1 MSSLVEDIIQSE
13 QEALA
18 GALPESFMVTS
29 EPTAG
34 YAALAAG
41 KNTAIITEPNLKPE
55 SYCQVVADF
64 EVWLIASEQDQATA
78 RAALSEGIE
87 ALMPLGFDSA
97 YALGVTPPGTNRYF
111 AAYKINYS
119 NSYQI

>member
-1 MSSLVEDIIQSE
+1 MSLLAEIIESE

-18 GALPESFMVTS
+18 GALPESYLVTS

-41 KNTAIITEPNLKPE
+41 KNAVIITEPNLKPE
-55 SYCQVVADF
+55 SFNQLVADF
-64 EVWLIASEQDQATA
+64 EVWLIAASQDQTQA
-78 RAALSEGIE
+78 RAALSSGIE
-87 ALMPLGFDSA
+87 ALVPLGFDSA
-97 YALGVTPPGTNRYF
+97 YALGVTPPGTTRYF
-111 AAYKINYS
+111 AAYKITYS

>member
-1 MSSLVEDIIQSE
+1 MSLLADIIDAE

-18 GALPESFMVTS
+18 DALPDSYLVTA

-41 KNTAIITEPNLKPE
+41 KNAAIITEPNLKPE
-55 SYCQVVADF
+55 SFNQLVADF
-64 EVWLIASEQDQATA
+64 EVWLIAADQDQTQA
-78 RAALSEGIE
+78 RAALSTGIE
-87 ALMPLGFDSA
+87 ALVPLGFDNA
-97 YALGVTPPGTNRYF
+97 YALGVTPAGTNRYF

>member
-1 MSSLVEDIIQSE
+1 MSLISEIIESE
-13 QEALA
+13 QETLA
-18 GALPESFMVTS
+18 GALPESFLVTS

-55 SYCQVVADF
+55 SYCQIAADF
-64 EVWLIASEQDQATA
+64 EVWLIAASQDQTQA
-78 RAALSEGIE
+78 RSALSEGIE

-97 YALGVTPPGTNRYF
+97 YALGVTPPGTTRYF

>member
-1 MSSLVEDIIQSE
+1 MSLLAEIIESE

-18 GALPESFMVTS
+18 GALPDSYLVTS

-41 KNTAIITEPNLKPE
+41 KNAAIITEPNIKPE
-55 SYCQVVADF
+55 SYCQLVADF
-64 EVWLIASEQDQATA
+64 EVWLIAAEQDQTQA
-78 RAALSEGIE
+78 RAALSSGIE
-87 ALMPLGFDSA
+87 ALVRLGFDSA
-97 YALGVTPPGTNRYF
+97 YALGVTPPGTTRYF
-111 AAYKINYS
+111 AAYKITYS

>member
-1 MSSLVEDIIQSE
+1 MSLISEIIDSE

-18 GALPESFMVTS
+18 GLLPESYLVTS
-29 EPTAG
+29 EPTNG

-41 KNTAIITEPNLKPE
+41 KNAAIITEPNLKPE
-55 SYCQVVADF
+55 SFNQLVAEF
-64 EVWLIASEQDQATA
+64 EVWLIAAAQDQAPA
-78 RAALSEGIE
+78 RAALSGGIE
-87 ALMPLGFDSA
+87 ALIPVGFDNA

-119 NSYQI
+119 NTYNL

>member
-1 MSSLVEDIIQSE
+1 MSLLAEIIDAE

-18 GALPESFMVTS
+18 GALPNSYLVTS

-41 KNTAIITEPNLKPE
+41 KNAAIITEPNLKPE
-55 SYCQVVADF
+55 SFNQLVADF
-64 EVWLIASEQDQATA
+64 EVWLIAAAQDQDTA
-78 RAALSEGIE
+78 RAALSSGIE
-87 ALMPLGFDSA
+87 ALVPLGFDNA
-97 YALGVTPPGTNRYF
+97 YALGVTPPGTTRYF
-111 AAYKINYS
+111 AAYKITYS

>member
-1 MSSLVEDIIQSE
+1 MSLIADIIESE
-13 QEALA
+13 QEALDR
-18 GALPESFMVTS
+18 ALPESYLVTS
-29 EPTAG
+29 EPTSG

-41 KNTAIITEPNLKPE
+41 KNAAIITEPNLKPE
-55 SYCQVVADF
+55 SFNRITADF

-78 RAALSEGIE
+78 RAALSTGIE
-87 ALMPLGFDSA
+87 ALMRIGFDNG

-111 AAYKINYS
+111 AAYKITYS

>member
-1 MSSLVEDIIQSE
+1 MSSLVEDIIESE
-13 QEALA
+13 QAALEK
-18 GALPESFMVTS
+18 ALPESFLVTS
-29 EPTAG
+29 EPTSG

-41 KNTAIITEPNLKPE
+41 KNAAIITEPNLKPE

-87 ALMPLGFDSA
+87 ALMPIGFDNA
-97 YALGVTPPGTNRYF
+97 YALGVTPPGTTRYF

>member
-1 MSSLVEDIIQSE
+1 MSLISEIIESE
-13 QEALA
+13 QETLE
-18 GALPESFMVTS
+18 GALPESFLVTS

-41 KNTAIITEPNLKPE
+41 KNSAIITEPNLKPE
-55 SYCQVVADF
+55 SFNRITADF

-97 YALGVTPPGTNRYF
+97 YALGVTPPGTTRYF
-111 AAYKINYS
+111 AAYKITYS

>member
-1 MSSLVEDIIQSE
+1 MSLLAEIIESE

-18 GALPESFMVTS
+18 GALPDSYLVTS

-55 SYCQVVADF
+55 SYCQLVADF
-64 EVWLIASEQDQATA
+64 EVWLIAAEQDQTQA
-78 RAALSEGIE
+78 RAALSSGIE
-87 ALMPLGFDSA
+87 ALVPLGFDSA
-97 YALGVTPPGTNRYF
+97 YALGVTPPGTTRYF
-111 AAYKINYS
+111 AAYKITYS

>member
-1 MSSLVEDIIQSE
+1 MSLLSEIIDAE

-18 GALPESFMVTS
+18 GALPESYLVTS

-41 KNTAIITEPNLKPE
+41 KNAAIITEPNLKPE
-55 SYCQVVADF
+55 SFNQIVADF
-64 EVWLIASEQDQATA
+64 EVWLIAAEQDQTQA
-78 RAALSEGIE
+78 RAALSSGIE
-87 ALMPLGFDSA
+87 ALVRLGFDSA
-97 YALGVTPPGTNRYF
+97 YALGVTPPGTTRYF
-111 AAYKINYS
+111 AAYKITYS

>member
-1 MSSLVEDIIQSE
+1 MSLLAEIIESE

-18 GALPESFMVTS
+18 GALPDSYLVTS

-41 KNTAIITEPNLKPE
+41 KNAAIITEPNIKPE
-55 SYCQVVADF
+55 SYCQLVADF
-64 EVWLIASEQDQATA
+64 EVWLIAAEQDQTQA
-78 RAALSEGIE
+78 RAALSSGIE
-87 ALMPLGFDSA
+87 ALVRLGFDSA
-97 YALGVTPPGTNRYF
+97 YALGVTPPGTTRYF

>member
-1 MSSLVEDIIQSE
+1 MSLLSEIIDSE
-13 QEALA
+13 QASLED
-18 GALPESFMVTS
+18 ALPESFLVTS
-29 EPTAG
+29 EPTSG

-41 KNTAIITEPNLKPE
+41 KNAAIITEPNLKPE

-64 EVWLIASEQDQATA
+64 EVWLIASAQDQATA
-78 RAALSEGIE
+78 LAALSQGIE
-87 ALMPLGFDSA
+87 ALIPIGFDNA
-97 YALGVTPPGTNRYF
+97 YALGVTPPGTTRYF

>member
-1 MSSLVEDIIQSE
+1 MSLITDIIESE
-13 QEALA
+13 QEALSN
-18 GALPESFMVTS
+18 ALPESYLVTS

-41 KNTAIITEPNLKPE
+41 KNAAIITEPNLKPE
-55 SYCQVVADF
+55 SYCQIAADF
-64 EVWLIASEQDQATA
+64 EIWLIAAEQDQATA
-78 RAALSEGIE
+78 RAALSSGIE
-87 ALMPLGFDSA
+87 ALVPLGFDSA
-97 YALGVTPPGTNRYF
+97 YALGVTPPGTTRYF

>member
-1 MSSLVEDIIQSE
+1 MSLLADIIDAE
-13 QEALA
+13 QEALSN
-18 GALPESFMVTS
+18 ALPESFLVTS

-41 KNTAIITEPNLKPE
+41 KNAAIITEPNLKPE
-55 SYCQVVADF
+55 SYCQIAADF
-64 EVWLIASEQDQATA
+64 EVWLIATSQDQSQA

-87 ALMPLGFDSA
+87 ALMRIGFDNA
-97 YALGVTPPGTNRYF
+97 YALGVTPPGTTRYF

>member
-1 MSSLVEDIIQSE
+1 MSLLSEIIDSE
-13 QEALA
+13 QASLED
-18 GALPESFMVTS
+18 ALPESFLVTS
-29 EPTAG
+29 EPTSG

-41 KNTAIITEPNLKPE
+41 KNAAIITEPNLKPE

-64 EVWLIASEQDQATA
+64 EVWLIASAQDQATA
-78 RAALSEGIE
+78 RAALSQGIE
-87 ALMPLGFDSA
+87 ALIPIGFDNA
-97 YALGVTPPGTNRYF
+97 YALGVTPPGTTRYF

>member
-1 MSSLVEDIIQSE
+1 MSLITDIIESE
-13 QEALA
+13 QETLERE
-18 GALPESFMVTS
+18 LPESFLVTS

-41 KNTAIITEPNLKPE
+41 KNAAIITEPNLKPE
-55 SYCQVVADF
+55 SYCQLVADF
-64 EVWLIASEQDQATA
+64 EVWLIATSQDQTQA
-78 RAALSEGIE
+78 RAALSEAIE
-87 ALMPLGFDSA
+87 ALMPIGFDNA
-97 YALGVTPPGTNRYF
+97 YALGVTPPGTTRYF

>member
-1 MSSLVEDIIQSE
+1 MSLLADIIDAE

-18 GALPESFMVTS
+18 GALPESFLVTS

-41 KNTAIITEPNLKPE
+41 KNAAIITEPNLKPE
-55 SYCQVVADF
+55 SFNQLVADF
-64 EVWLIASEQDQATA
+64 EVWLIAADQDQTQA
-78 RAALSEGIE
+78 RAALSTGIE
-87 ALMPLGFDSA
+87 ALVPLGFDNA

>member
-1 MSSLVEDIIQSE
+1 MSLLAEIIDAE

-18 GALPESFMVTS
+18 GALPDSYLVTS

-41 KNTAIITEPNLKPE
+41 KNAAIITEPNLKPE
-55 SYCQVVADF
+55 SFNQLVADF
-64 EVWLIASEQDQATA
+64 EVWLIATSQDQTQA
-78 RAALSEGIE
+78 RAALSSGIE
-87 ALMPLGFDSA
+87 ALIRLGFDSA
-97 YALGVTPPGTNRYF
+97 YALGVTPPGTTRYF

>member
-1 MSSLVEDIIQSE
+1 MSLLADIIDVE

-18 GALPESFMVTS
+18 GALPESYLVTS

-41 KNTAIITEPNLKPE
+41 KNAAIITEPNLKPE

-64 EVWLIASEQDQATA
+64 EVWLIAAEQDQTQA
-78 RAALSEGIE
+78 RAALSSGIE
-87 ALMPLGFDSA
+87 ALVPLGFDSA
-97 YALGVTPPGTNRYF
+97 YALGVTPPGTTRYF
-111 AAYKINYS
+111 AAYKITYS

>member
-1 MSSLVEDIIQSE
+1 MSLISEIINSE
-13 QEALA
+13 QETLERE
-18 GALPESFMVTS
+18 LPESFLVTS

-41 KNTAIITEPNLKPE
+41 KNAAIITEPNLKPE
-55 SYCQVVADF
+55 SYCQLVADF
-64 EVWLIASEQDQATA
+64 EVWLIATSQDQSQA

-87 ALMPLGFDSA
+87 ALIPIGFDNA
-97 YALGVTPPGTNRYF
+97 YALGVTPPGTTRYF
-111 AAYKINYS
+111 AAYKITYS

>member
-1 MSSLVEDIIQSE
+1 MSLLSEIIESE

-18 GALPESFMVTS
+18 GALPESYLVTS
-29 EPTAG
+29 EPTTG

-41 KNTAIITEPNLKPE
+41 KNAAIITEPNLKPE
-55 SYCQVVADF
+55 SFNQLVADF
-64 EVWLIASEQDQATA
+64 EVWLIAAAQDQTQA
-78 RAALSEGIE
+78 RAALSSGIE
-87 ALMPLGFDSA
+87 ALVPLGFDSA
-97 YALGVTPPGTNRYF
+97 YALGVTPPGTTRYF

>member
-1 MSSLVEDIIQSE
+1 MSLITDIIDSE

-18 GALPESFMVTS
+18 GALPDSYLVTS

-55 SYCQVVADF
+55 SYCQLVADF
-64 EVWLIASEQDQATA
+64 EVWLIAAEQDQVAA

-87 ALMPLGFDSA
+87 ALMPIGFDSA
-97 YALGVTPPGTNRYF
+97 YALGVTPPGTSRYF
-111 AAYKINYS
+111 AAYKITYS

>member
-1 MSSLVEDIIQSE
+1 MSLITEIIDSE
-13 QEALA
+13 QEALSN
-18 GALPESFMVTS
+18 ALPESYLVTS
-29 EPTAG
+29 EPTTG

-64 EVWLIASEQDQATA
+64 EVWLIAAAQDQTQA
-78 RAALSEGIE
+78 RAALSNGIE
-87 ALMPLGFDSA
+87 ALVPLGFDNA
-97 YALGVTPPGTNRYF
+97 FALGVTPPGTNRYF

>member
-1 MSSLVEDIIQSE
+1 MSIISENIDSE
-13 QEALA
+13 QETLEK
-18 GALPESFMVTS
+18 ALPESFLVTS

-78 RAALSEGIE
+78 RAALSEAIE
-87 ALMPLGFDSA
+87 ALMPLGFDNA
-97 YALGVTPPGTNRYF
+97 YALGVTPPGTSRYF
-111 AAYKINYS
+111 AAYKITYS

>member
-1 MSSLVEDIIQSE
+1 MSLLAEIIESE

-18 GALPESFMVTS
+18 GALPDSYLVTS

-41 KNTAIITEPNLKPE
+41 KNAPIITEPNIKPE
-55 SYCQVVADF
+55 SFNQLTADF
-64 EVWLIASEQDQATA
+64 EVWLIAAEQDQTQA
-78 RAALSEGIE
+78 RTALSSGIE
-87 ALMPLGFDSA
+87 ALVPLGFDSA
-97 YALGVTPPGTNRYF
+97 YALGVTPPGTTRYF
-111 AAYKINYS
+111 AAYKITYS